1 MALGRQRM
9 CVGRVTAAIGFL
21 CGVLG
26 LIAGTEDLIWKFGST
41 GWFTGGSLLV
51 LLALFALVD
60 GAMAR
65 ESAAH
70 TAGSHAAPEMTRTPT
85 VQHSPLGAHALLHG
99 RTR

>member
-1 MALGRQRM
+1 MALGRQRV
-9 CVGRVTAAIGFL
+9 CFGRVTAAIGFL

-51 LLALFALVD
+51 LLALFAFVD
-60 GAMAR
+60 GAMAK
-65 ESAAH
+65 ESAAL
-70 TAGSHAAPEMTRTPT
+70 TAGSHVAPEMTRTT
-85 VQHSPLGAHALLHG
+85 AVQHSPLGASPFLHG